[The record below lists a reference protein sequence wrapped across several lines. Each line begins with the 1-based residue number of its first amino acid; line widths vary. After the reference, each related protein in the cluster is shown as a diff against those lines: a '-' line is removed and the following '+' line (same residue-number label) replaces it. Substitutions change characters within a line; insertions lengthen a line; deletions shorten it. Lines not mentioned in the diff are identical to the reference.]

1 VQDNFALSD
10 DQIMIRDTAEEF
22 LAEVSSSVA
31 VRSAMEV
38 GTGFDAGTWSRIGR
52 DMGWCGIQVPETYGG
67 LGLSWVELTVLL
79 EQMGR
84 RLLCSPFF
92 SSVCLAA
99 TALIETA
106 NEAGRAAYLPG
117 IAAGSLTAT
126 LGFGSQGIEWN
137 PDAVTAKA
145 RRTPEGFVLNGSFRH
160 VVDGA
165 TAELLLLTAKLDG
178 EVALFAVPRS
188 GVGVTS
194 EVHACIDRTRRVAW
208 VALNGAVVAGDAL
221 LARGDQACEGLSR
234 TSALAAIALAAE
246 QLGGAQ
252 QCLDLTLQYTSG
264 RVQFGRTINSFQAV
278 KHRCAQM
285 MVMIEAT
292 RSALI
297 GAAHRVSAGAATKD
311 LLLEAACVKTF
322 ASEAF
327 YFCAA
332 EAIQLHGGV
341 GFTWDYDPHLYFK
354 RAQMSGHWLGSTDT
368 MRERAAAAL
377 LDGT

>member
-1 VQDNFALSD
+1 MQDNFALSD

-22 LAEVSSSVA
+22 LADVSSSAA
-31 VRSAMEV
+31 VRSAMETA
-38 GTGFDAGTWSRIGR
+38 TGFDLGTWSRIGR

-137 PDAVTAKA
+137 PDAVTARA
-145 RRTPEGFVLNGSFRH
+145 SRTPEGFVLNGSFRH

-178 EVALFAVPRS
+178 EMALFAVPRS
-188 GVGVTS
+188 SVGLS
-194 EVHACIDRTRRVAW
+194 SAAHACIDRTRRVAS
-208 VALNGAVVAGDAL
+208 VVLGGVPIAAEAL
-221 LARGDQACEGLSR
+221 LARGDQAGEGLSR
-234 TSALAAIALAAE
+234 TGALAAVALAAE

-252 QCLDLTLQYTSG
+252 QCLDLTLQYTGG

-285 MVMIEAT
+285 MVMLEAA

-297 GAAHRVSAGAATKD
+297 GAAHRISVGAATKE

-322 ASEAF
+322 ASETF

-354 RAQMSGHWLGSTDT
+354 RAQMSGHWLGSADT